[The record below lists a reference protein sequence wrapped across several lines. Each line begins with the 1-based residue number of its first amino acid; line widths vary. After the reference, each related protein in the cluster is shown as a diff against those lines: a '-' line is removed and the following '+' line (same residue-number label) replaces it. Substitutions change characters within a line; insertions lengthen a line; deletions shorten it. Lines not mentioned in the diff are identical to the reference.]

1 MYTNKQV
8 RKCYQEFKST
18 SSDNKN
24 LTDLSVNVGGLNIQ
38 ISQESGITWPN
49 IVKVRRKFP

>member
-18 SSDNKN
+18 SSDNKK
-24 LTDLSVNVGGLNIQ
+24 LTDLSVNVGGLSIQ
-38 ISQESGITWPN
+38 ISQESEITWPN